1 MSLLDSLLKRFKRGS
16 EPQKAAPVGQRAAS
30 DAPYLTMRDLP
41 EKSLNSV
48 PEARWPPFPRA
59 VEAVSSRA
67 IIDSQA
73 DLIRSLCRVTPLS
86 EKEIDD
92 FLLPC
97 IVSLAEFV
105 HLLPASQ
112 YDHHMGTGGLFGHSL
127 EVAYYA
133 VNGAKSRIFDVT
145 ESPEKAHLN
154 RSRWIL
160 ASALCG
166 LVHDIG
172 KAVTDMFV
180 TSESDQAVWYP
191 RQETLAHWLR
201 RKSLSSYYVSWKQN
215 RENNRHQTASVEYAH
230 EVIPQATYNFLSAAG
245 NSRIEQEIRDAVLNS
260 AASKGHPLC
269 ELLAMADVYS
279 CKVDKERRK
288 GIDPKSFYVSS
299 PVAESVVDGL
309 RDLIKDGTWKVNEPG
324 GRVFVTNA
332 GCFVV
337 WTNLDDLINRLVA
350 KDIKAVPREPNV
362 LADVLI
368 DHNVAVPPPEELTTT
383 EGRYWSICPICSAN
397 GFLTTLRIDDA
408 KRLYASGI
416 PPFPIVAMVRGM
428 EMSEAD
434 KASWIAKNGSLPVAK
449 KPEEAAEEDAYI
461 AGLMASAEQEA
472 VSEQNEED
480 DEICRWLGLMPAME
494 IPDDEDEDAAEGP
507 DEEVP
512 DYLLEP
518 PPPELQD
525 YAASI
530 RDPANTKDADA
541 APVEA
546 VSESAGDKDD
556 EHISKTDPNKP
567 TGQENKIDS
576 GYRIYRNDE
585 SKGAQVGDAFLGLM
599 PGGAKAAEKK
609 AAAERAKKERK
620 EPTLGRAAEA
630 RQGQPEKPEKPAVA
644 SQKISEIA
652 ESATDAQL
660 TEKNAEALTSLGNLG
675 ELNDG
680 AAVSVPNRDSK
691 DAKTSFRNFFE
702 SAMPK
707 RSNLLSKIR
716 KARQSGKAE
725 TRETIETTEIPEKT
739 GGSTGISASE
749 ADRPD
754 RREPVLNAAAPENAQ
769 ESARKSSS
777 GETSEK
783 VQPVEP
789 PKSEADTRTE
799 AAEANAGEKA
809 DDKAA
814 AKETGTDMAAG
825 QRSRSGRALRSSAT
839 DAQRKQTSNAKPK
852 PVRLQSEA
860 DAVKA
865 GYLPG
870 EAYFLPEE
878 IFPKS
883 AVPAPWDP
891 NSPLLPKSDGSC
903 VPAVGTTTNDGA
915 NAENSTVASNVNSR
929 SEQINTTVA
938 QDVKPKIEA
947 SECATDAQHQPQFV
961 PAFPDEG
968 FKDEPFSAENPEF
981 EEDIRVGRAPDVVS
995 QEPPMSVPP
1004 PSPEDL
1010 AAYAES
1016 GANAGDGEDGAWGE
1030 RDGFSEDQA
1039 GLCEA
1044 DAPSEEAA
1052 AAIAEY
1058 LPGES
1063 ADLSES
1069 GSADPDVIAEYIPDL
1084 PLPDAEDEDND
1095 SSEAD
1100 SQDSQDSKNIRNG
1113 QDGQDCQDKQ
1123 QVQPA
1128 ELVQPVQPV
1137 QRVQPAL
1144 SVGKRKTG
1152 SREST
1157 KPNAEKKAA
1166 FAPLVGQ
1173 QRTGDPHT
1181 SSAKATAFPSE
1192 AHRNEPAKTAES
1204 SSPDKEKGRRP
1215 NAAFAAGDAS
1225 GRESAVRNEAPSSSA
1240 GMPENE
1246 FSALLMPDSRFTG
1259 PSGKRRSAKR
1269 SGSTSAR
1276 SAEASPFGPAG
1287 TPCVHPEDFL
1297 PNTSGKRKRG
1307 RTVNAGENAAKPK
1320 PVSKELRLKAMFEEM
1335 KRQMAAGE
1343 GPRITEPI
1351 LPDKLGV
1358 RTSADGF
1365 IKAAEKDGIPQFLI
1379 GTVILGYQPPPILA
1393 WDPDRR
1399 EFILKNR
1406 QMPRGA

>member
-1 MSLLDSLLKRFKRGS
+1 MSLLDSLLRRFKTGKS
-16 EPQKAAPVGQRAAS
+16 PQKTATVIQPGEK
-30 DAPYLTMRDLP
+30 DAPYRTMRELP

-160 ASALCG
+160 AAALCG

-172 KAVTDMFV
+172 KAVTDMVV

-230 EVIPQATYNFLSAAG
+230 EIIPQATYSFLSAAG
-245 NSRIEQEIRDAVLNS
+245 NTRIEQEIRDAVLNS

-324 GRVFVTNA
+324 GRVFVTTR
-332 GCFVV
+332 GCFIV

-428 EMSEAD
+428 ELSED
-434 KASWIAKNGSLPVAK
+434 EKASWIAKNGSLPVVK
-449 KPEEAAEEDAYI
+449 KPEEAAAEDAYI
-461 AGLMASAEQEA
+461 AGLMADAELDAGSDQTA
-472 VSEQNEED
+472 ED
-480 DEICRWLGLMPAME
+480 DEVYRWLGLMPAEE
-494 IPDDEDEDAAEGP
+494 IPDDEDEDAA
-507 DEEVP
+507 DALAAEVP
-512 DYLLEP
+512 DYLLAAP
-518 PPPELQD
+518 PPDLQD

-530 RDPANTKDADA
+530 RAHASVKETKDAQSAAEFKNTTPSTSSDA
-541 APVEA
+541 SITDSNNQYQLYNNHNNDYVIYKKDKSNDAHF
-546 VSESAGDKDD
+546 GD
-556 EHISKTDPNKP
+556 S
-567 TGQENKIDS
+567 
-576 GYRIYRNDE
+576 
-585 SKGAQVGDAFLGLM
+585 FLGLM
-599 PGGAKAAEKK
+599 PGGAKAAKKIKTAERTREERNEPKLGNADDKRQNQPGNLPAAPQK
-609 AAAERAKKERK
+609 AAE
-620 EPTLGRAAEA
+620 TAA
-630 RQGQPEKPEKPAVA
+630 G
-644 SQKISEIA
+644 
-652 ESATDAQL
+652 ATDAQL
-660 TEKNAEALTSLGNLG
+660 TREKSDVLTSLGNLG
-675 ELNDG
+675 ELKDA
-680 AAVSVPNRDSK
+680 AAVSVQYRDSK
-691 DAKTSFRNFFE
+691 DAKNSFRNFIE

-707 RSNLLSKIR
+707 RTNILATIR
-716 KARQSGKAE
+716 LDRK
-725 TRETIETTEIPEKT
+725 TRDNPDAP
-739 GGSTGISASE
+739 ASE
-749 ADRPD
+749 ADLPD
-754 RREPVLNAAAPENAQ
+754 RSEPVLNAAGQ
-769 ESARKSSS
+769 KSSA
-777 GETSEK
+777 GETSGK
-783 VQPVEP
+783 VQPVEH
-789 PKSEADTRTE
+789 SASV
-799 AAEANAGEKA
+799 A
-809 DDKAA
+809 
-814 AKETGTDMAAG
+814 DMAASEAEAKVAVKG
-825 QRSRSGRALRSSAT
+825 HATESAADPKSRSGRDFQNSAT
-839 DAQRKQTSNAKPK
+839 DAQQQRHVQQK

-903 VPAVGTTTNDGA
+903 VPAVGTTTNAGA

-929 SEQINTTVA
+929 SEQINKTVE
-938 QDVKPKIEA
+938 QEVKPKIEA

-995 QEPPMSVPP
+995 QELPMSVPP

-1084 PLPDAEDEDND
+1084 PLPDVEDEDND

-1100 SQDSQDSKNIRNG
+1100 SQDSQDSQNSRNG

-1123 QVQPA
+1123 KVQPA

-1144 SVGKRKTG
+1144 SAGKRKTG

-1181 SSAKATAFPSE
+1181 SSAKATVFPSE
-1192 AHRNEPAKTAES
+1192 AHRNDPAKTAEP

-1343 GPRITEPI
+1343 GPWITEPI

>member
-1 MSLLDSLLKRFKRGS
+1 MSLLDSLLRRFKTGKS
-16 EPQKAAPVGQRAAS
+16 PQKTATVIQPGEK
-30 DAPYLTMRDLP
+30 DAPYRTMRELP

-67 IIDSQA
+67 IVDSQA

-160 ASALCG
+160 AAALCG

-172 KAVTDMFV
+172 KAVTDMVV

-230 EVIPQATYNFLSAAG
+230 EIIPQATYSFLSAAG
-245 NSRIEQEIRDAVLNS
+245 NTRIEQEIRDAVLNS

-324 GRVFVTNA
+324 GRVFVTTR
-332 GCFVV
+332 GCFIV

-408 KRLYASGI
+408 KRLYTSGI

-428 EMSEAD
+428 ELSED
-434 KASWIAKNGSLPVAK
+434 EKASWIAKNGSLPVVK
-449 KPEEAAEEDAYI
+449 KPEEAAAEDAYI
-461 AGLMASAEQEA
+461 AGLMADAELDAGSDQTA
-472 VSEQNEED
+472 ED
-480 DEICRWLGLMPAME
+480 DEVYRWLGLMPAEE
-494 IPDDEDEDAAEGP
+494 IPDDEDEDAA
-507 DEEVP
+507 DALAAEVP
-512 DYLLEP
+512 DYLLAAP
-518 PPPELQD
+518 PPDLQD

-530 RDPANTKDADA
+530 RAHASVKETKDAQSAAEFKNTMPSTSSDA
-541 APVEA
+541 
-546 VSESAGDKDD
+546 S
-556 EHISKTDPNKP
+556 ITDPNKQYQLYNNHNNDYVIYKKDKSNDAHI
-567 TGQENKIDS
+567 GDS
-576 GYRIYRNDE
+576 
-585 SKGAQVGDAFLGLM
+585 FLGLM
-599 PGGAKAAEKK
+599 PGGAKAAKKIKTAERTREERNEPKLGNADDKRQNQTGNLPAAPQK
-609 AAAERAKKERK
+609 AAE
-620 EPTLGRAAEA
+620 TAA
-630 RQGQPEKPEKPAVA
+630 G
-644 SQKISEIA
+644 
-652 ESATDAQL
+652 ATDAQL
-660 TEKNAEALTSLGNLG
+660 TREKSDVLTSLGNLG
-675 ELNDG
+675 ELKDA
-680 AAVSVPNRDSK
+680 AAVSVQYRDSK
-691 DAKTSFRNFFE
+691 DAKNSFRNFIE

-707 RSNLLSKIR
+707 RTNILATIR
-716 KARQSGKAE
+716 LVRK
-725 TRETIETTEIPEKT
+725 TRGNPDAP
-739 GGSTGISASE
+739 ASE
-749 ADRPD
+749 ADLPD
-754 RREPVLNAAAPENAQ
+754 RSEPVLNAAGQ
-769 ESARKSSS
+769 KSSA
-777 GETSEK
+777 GETSGK
-783 VQPVEP
+783 VQPVEH
-789 PKSEADTRTE
+789 SASV
-799 AAEANAGEKA
+799 A
-809 DDKAA
+809 
-814 AKETGTDMAAG
+814 DMAASEAEAKVAVKG
-825 QRSRSGRALRSSAT
+825 RATESAADPKSRSGRDFQNSAT
-839 DAQRKQTSNAKPK
+839 DAHQQRHVQQK

-903 VPAVGTTTNDGA
+903 VPAVGTTTNAGV

-929 SEQINTTVA
+929 SEQINTTVE
-938 QDVKPKIEA
+938 QEVKPKIEA

-995 QEPPMSVPP
+995 QELPMSVPP

-1100 SQDSQDSKNIRNG
+1100 SQDSQDSQNSRNG

-1123 QVQPA
+1123 KVQPA

-1144 SVGKRKTG
+1144 SAGKRKTG

-1192 AHRNEPAKTAES
+1192 AHRNESAKTAEP

-1343 GPRITEPI
+1343 GPWITEPI